1 MVHRRFRLQVLVRA
15 ALLAAT
21 LGAGAW
27 LAYAGGLVVPAILT
41 VLFAAWQVVLLVRYI
56 EKTNRDLARLLR
68 SIRYS
73 DFSQTFGSDGRGG
86 GFTEL
91 AGAFRAVMDDFRAA
105 RAEKEEGYRY
115 LETVMQHVGVG
126 LLSFDA
132 SGEVSLVNGAAKR
145 LLRVKHLRTVQSL
158 RPTSPELVDA
168 LMTLPYGGKAL
179 VRVTAGEDTM
189 QLSLHATGFKLR
201 SELIKLVSIQDIGGE
216 LAEMEAAAWQKL
228 TRVLTHEIMNS
239 VAPISSLAGT
249 ASALLDDVPSGG
261 EALDDVR
268 SAVDTIARRSDG
280 LLHFVQAYRRLT
292 RVPEPRLAAFVVRD
306 LVRSIVEL
314 YDSTFAERGVRHV
327 ASVVPERLE
336 IVADR
341 ELVEQVLINLV
352 RNALDA
358 VAETPDPEVR
368 IEAFIDDRSRAV
380 VQVVDNGPG
389 IPEEALDTIFVPF
402 FTTKKEGSGIGL
414 SLSREIMRQHG
425 GTITAQS
432 APGVRTV
439 LRLRF

>member
-15 ALLAAT
+15 ALLAVT

-27 LAYAGGLVVPAILT
+27 LAYAGGLVVPAILAL
-41 VLFAAWQVVLLVRYI
+41 LFAAWQAMLLVRYV

-91 AGAFRAVMDDFRAA
+91 AGAFRDVMDDFRAA

-158 RPTSPELVDA
+158 RTTSPELVDA
-168 LMTLPYGGKAL
+168 LLTLPYGGKAL
-179 VRVTAGEDTM
+179 VRVTAGGDAM

-292 RVPEPRLAAFVVRD
+292 RVPAPRLAAFVVRD

-341 ELVEQVLINLV
+341 ELIEQVLINLV

-358 VAETPDPEVR
+358 VAETADPEVR

-389 IPEEALDTIFVPF
+389 IPEDAIDSIFVPF

-432 APGVRTV
+432 TPGVRTV